1 MMQNNND
8 KDETILNIIDVVS
21 TIKPIKEYQVTDDKM
36 MIEFSDEL
44 YLCDIE
50 ILNSVLKNIDGYKE
64 FSGGEFYINKNMWN
78 TVSLKLK

>member
-8 KDETILNIIDVVS
+8 KDGTILNIIDVVS